1 VTTEVV
7 GGFPL
12 ETNGI
17 NVIPDAERKGKP
29 SQLFWPWFAANVSVF
44 GIAYGAWLLGY
55 FSISFWQAVIAGVV
69 GCIASFILVGL
80 VSLSGKLASAP
91 TMVISRASF
100 GVQGNKLPT
109 LASWVLLVGWETVL
123 VYLGATATATV
134 LGIYGLSS
142 GDAAKI
148 IGLVIMVVLVAGGGI
163 LGFTVVMRMQTFI
176 TIVTIILTVVY
187 ILLTISKIHWTSAS
201 AIKGGSTAAVIGAAV
216 FAFAGFGLGWVNS
229 GADYSRYLPRRVSS
243 AGVVGWTTLG
253 ASLGPV
259 ILIIWGSLLAGSDSK
274 LATDI
279 GGDPIGA
286 LAKQLPHWFLW
297 LFLIVVL
304 LGFVG
309 GAVMD
314 IYSSGLA
321 LLSIGLKIPRWSA
334 AGIDAILMTLGAIYL
349 IWISKSD
356 FVYTFEAFLAVVG
369 VPIATWCGIFLA
381 DMALRR
387 SPLAEDELY
396 DGKGRYGSFGW
407 LAVGTMVVGMVLGW
421 GLIYVSYAPAFTWT
435 GYLFKVFG
443 LGDPTKSVWASANL
457 GVVIALV
464 LGFVVQFLFGRG
476 RVRAQEAL
484 PIEGVHSGV

>member
-187 ILLTISKIHWTSAS
+187 ILLTISKIHWTSVS

>member
-1 VTTEVV
+1 VSTEVV
-7 GGFPL
+7 GGLPL

-17 NVIPDAERKGKP
+17 NVIPDAERRGKP
-29 SQLFWPWFAANVSVF
+29 SELFWPWFAANVSVF

-55 FSISFWQAVIAGVV
+55 FSISFWQATIAGII
-69 GCIASFILVGL
+69 GCVASFVLVGL

-187 ILLTISKIHWTSAS
+187 IVLTINKVHWSSVTS
-201 AIKGGSTAAVIGAAV
+201 IKGGSTAAVIGAAV

-243 AGVVGWTTLG
+243 AGVVAWTTLG
-253 ASLGPV
+253 ASLGPIV
-259 ILIIWGSLLAGSDSK
+259 LIVWGSLLAGSDSK
-274 LATDI
+274 LAGDI
-279 GGDPIGA
+279 GNDPIGA
-286 LAKQLPHWFLW
+286 LANQLPHWFLW

-304 LGFVG
+304 LGFIG

-369 VPIATWCGIFLA
+369 VPIAAWCGIFLA
-381 DMALRR
+381 DMALRKA
-387 SPLAEDELY
+387 PLAEDELY

-407 LAVGTMVVGMVLGW
+407 LAIGTMIVCMVLGW
-421 GLIYVSYAPAFTWT
+421 GLIYISYAPAFTWT
-435 GYLFKVFG
+435 GYLFKAFG

-457 GVVIALV
+457 GVVIALA
-464 LGFVVQFLFGRG
+464 LGFVVQFIFGRFQ
-476 RVRAQEAL
+476 VAKQEAE
-484 PIEGVHSGV
+484 PISGVHSGV